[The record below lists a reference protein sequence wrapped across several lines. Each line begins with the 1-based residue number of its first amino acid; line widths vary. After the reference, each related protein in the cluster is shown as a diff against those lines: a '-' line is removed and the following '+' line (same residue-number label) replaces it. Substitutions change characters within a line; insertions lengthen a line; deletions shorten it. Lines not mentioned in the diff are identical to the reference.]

1 MFNQPFYNVRLEW
14 DIQPINYRFNLPKF
28 VTERDCVKLNS
39 LKVVKRLKRIQI
51 ISWTLNLN
59 CNNVM
64 ITTN

>member
-28 VTERDCVKLNS
+28 VTERDRVKLNS

-51 ISWTLNLN
+51 IS
-59 CNNVM
+59 
-64 ITTN
+64 